1 MTAPRDPHTAAPRR
15 RALLTVW
22 LLAAMGLGMLLLI
35 ASLAEGPLDDPDQ
48 AYQRPGLLD
57 LHPLPTA
64 AAPVT
69 ATVPQ
74 PGRPAVVFFTRPER
88 FGPLC
93 AALPG
98 AEVDADMV
106 IVVAGSGAA
115 PECGP
120 LPVVADPSGR
130 LATVYRLRTPADGG
144 PPVGYA
150 VVDEAGR
157 IRYSTLDPA
166 VAEELAEVRTIVEA
180 L

>member
-1 MTAPRDPHTAAPRR
+1 MTAPRDPRATPPRR

-22 LLAAMGLGMLLLI
+22 LLAAVGLGVLLLV
-35 ASLAEGPLDDPDQ
+35 AALAEGPFDDPDQ

-57 LHPLPTA
+57 LHPLPVA

-74 PGRPAVVFFTRPER
+74 SGRPAVVFFTRPER

-98 AEVDADMV
+98 ARVDADTV

-120 LPVVADPSGR
+120 VSVVTDPSGR
-130 LATVYRLRTPADGG
+130 LATVYRMRTPADGG

-166 VAEELAEVRTIVEA
+166 VVEELAEVRTIVEA